1 MTDELG
7 GAMRMSYAVI
17 HVQKFKMNDVKGIQI
32 HNQRESPNS
41 KNTDIQR
48 DKSALNYDLRNPEPV
63 NYNHKVKEIIK
74 EGYTVDKAIRKD
86 AVVMTGTL
94 VTSDKEFFSTLS
106 QAEQKKYF
114 QDTYDYLKGRYGEKN
129 IVAAVVHLDEKTP
142 HMHVVS
148 VPITEDG
155 RLSTKTLFD
164 RKALRELQSEL
175 PKLLQ
180 DNGFEVK
187 RGELGS
193 DKTHVSPADFK
204 KQEIQALENEIK
216 GLQDKAIAHQNDAN
230 VLQGSLDRLD
240 RLKFTFNMVDQ
251 IEGQAGLLNRGKVS
265 IPKEDFEALKDMA
278 KKHLASGFK
287 LEKLTKEYG
296 SLKND
301 FDKVYHTRKSTQSNN
316 FELRRKLGE
325 VEIKLKNI
333 NKFLEATNQ
342 ISKAVEFA
350 HKIKQAQRSTDREL

>member
-1 MTDELG
+1 
-7 GAMRMSYAVI
+7 MRMSYAVI

-193 DKTHVSPADFK
+193 DKTHVSP
-204 KQEIQALENEIK
+204 
-216 GLQDKAIAHQNDAN
+216 
-230 VLQGSLDRLD
+230 V
-240 RLKFTFNMVDQ
+240 
-251 IEGQAGLLNRGKVS
+251 
-265 IPKEDFEALKDMA
+265 
-278 KKHLASGFK
+278 
-287 LEKLTKEYG
+287 
-296 SLKND
+296 
-301 FDKVYHTRKSTQSNN
+301 
-316 FELRRKLGE
+316 
-325 VEIKLKNI
+325 
-333 NKFLEATNQ
+333 
-342 ISKAVEFA
+342 
-350 HKIKQAQRSTDREL
+350 

>member
-1 MTDELG
+1 
-7 GAMRMSYAVI
+7 MSYAVI

-41 KNTDIQR
+41 KNLDIDRERTAQ
-48 DKSALNYDLRNPEPV
+48 NYDLRNPEPV

-74 EGYTVDKAIRKD
+74 DGYTIDKAIRKD

-94 VTSDKEFFSTLS
+94 VTSDKEFFSKLS
-106 QAEQKKYF
+106 LAEQKKYF
-114 QDTYDYLKGRYGEKN
+114 QDAYDYLKERYGQKN

-142 HMHVVS
+142 HMHVIS

-155 RLSTKTLFD
+155 RLSAKTLFD
-164 RKALRELQSEL
+164 RKALRELQNEL

-187 RGELGS
+187 RGEPGS

-204 KQEIQALENEIK
+204 KQEIRDLENEIK
-216 GLQDKAIAHQNDAN
+216 GLQDKAIAHQNN
-230 VLQGSLDRLD
+230 LKVLQGGLDRFNV
-240 RLKFTFNMVDQ
+240 LKFTLDRVDQ

-265 IPKEDFEALKDMA
+265 ITKEDFEALKDMA
-278 KKHLASGFK
+278 KKHLVSGYK
-287 LEKLTKEYG
+287 VEKLTKDYS

-301 FDKVYHTRKSTQSNN
+301 FDKVYHNRESTQSNN

-325 VEIKLKNI
+325 VETKLKTI

-342 ISKAVEFA
+342 VSMAIEFA
-350 HKIKQAQRSTDREL
+350 HKIKQAQRSNDMEL